1 MTVNATE
8 RIVLF
13 TEATDATEERTSDTM
28 TTKHTA
34 SQYLAIAFFGR
45 LIGDSEGLIKKNQ
58 QRAARAGAPLTVTHR
73 TDHGAWVT
81 NAKAYDRFIAST
93 QPAAPAISEMERIA
107 RIADSMRPAGCK
119 TLALG

>member
-1 MTVNATE
+1 
-8 RIVLF
+8 
-13 TEATDATEERTSDTM
+13 M
-28 TTKHTA
+28 TTKNTKNTA

-58 QRAARAGAPLTVTHR
+58 RCAARVGAPLTVTHR

-81 NAKAYDRFIAST
+81 NASAYDRFVAST
-93 QPAAPAISEMERIA
+93 QPAAPALSLMERVA
-107 RIADSMRPAGCK
+107 RATEATRPAGCK